1 MEKGELRC
9 DANVSVRKVGET
21 EFGSRCEIKNLNS
34 TKSLMQAI
42 DYEAKRQVKQRS
54 DFSNRN
60 AKRRFS
66 FSLAKK
72 FSILLRSLNLSLSYS
87 MSLIRFFLR

>member
-1 MEKGELRC
+1 
-9 DANVSVRKVGET
+9 
-21 EFGSRCEIKNLNS
+21 
-34 TKSLMQAI
+34 MQAI

-72 FSILLRSLNLSLSYS
+72 FSILLIQRARLATNFIINSQNKYQNQ
-87 MSLIRFFLR
+87 